1 MPCVLALDIGEKTI
15 GTALS
20 DEAETRAIPGRTLL
34 RGESSRKAA
43 SAVREVV
50 QLNEVREIVVGLP
63 LMMDGTQGVQVEKV
77 KDFVA
82 TLRNYIR
89 VPIYYQDERLS
100 TLEAERPMMAMGVSR
115 KERKERV
122 DSIAASLFLQTYLDR
137 KRFLSMQESQE

>member
-50 QLNEVREIVVGLP
+50 QLNEVCEIVVGLP

>member
-20 DEAETRAIPGRTLL
+20 DEAETRAIPGQTLL

-50 QLNEVREIVVGLP
+50 QLNEVREIVIGLP
-63 LMMDGTQGVQVEKV
+63 LMMDGTEGVQVEKV

-89 VPIYYQDERLS
+89 IPIYYQDERLS
-100 TLEAERPMMAMGVSR
+100 TLEAERPMMAMGVSW

>member
-15 GTALS
+15 GIALS

-50 QLNEVREIVVGLP
+50 QLNEVREIVIGLP
-63 LMMDGTQGVQVEKV
+63 LMMDGTEGVQVEKV

-100 TLEAERPMMAMGVSR
+100 TLEAERPMMAMGVSW